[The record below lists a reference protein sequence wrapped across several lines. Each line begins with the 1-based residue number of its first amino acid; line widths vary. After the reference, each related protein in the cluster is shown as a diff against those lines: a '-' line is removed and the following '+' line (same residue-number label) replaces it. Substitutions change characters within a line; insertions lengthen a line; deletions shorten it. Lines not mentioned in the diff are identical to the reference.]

1 MTTDPLSLAVN
12 WNYPTPIKFGPG
24 RIAELADV
32 CKVAGIAR
40 PLFVT
45 DSALAKLPIAT
56 AALQLLSDA
65 GLGAALF
72 SEIKPNPSATNV
84 IDGVAMFKRG
94 GHDGVVAFGGGSALD
109 AGKAIAF
116 MSGQTRPLWDFE
128 DVGDNWTRAD
138 PKGIAPTVAVPTTAG
153 TGSEVGRVSVITDE
167 ETHTKRLIFHPRIMP
182 VAVIA
187 DPVLT
192 IGVPS
197 HLTAA
202 TGMDALA
209 HCLEAYCVH
218 SYHPMADGIAIE
230 GLRLIREWLPVA
242 CREGTNIEARARML
256 TAATM
261 GAVAFQKGLGAI
273 HSLSHPVGAHY
284 GLHHGLLNGV
294 LMPYVL
300 TFNRTAIEPKMEVL
314 ARSLGLPRPG
324 YDGVAAW
331 INGLCREVAIPRTL
345 AELGV
350 DDSRADQIV
359 RAALV
364 DPTAPTNPIPLEADA
379 VRALFIAALRGDG
392 RAP

>member
-1 MTTDPLSLAVN
+1 MTTDTPSLAVN

-32 CKVAGIAR
+32 CKAAGIMR

-45 DSALAKLPIAT
+45 DAALAKLPIAT
-56 AALQLLSDA
+56 AALQLLKDA
-65 GLGAALF
+65 GLGAVLC
-72 SEIKPNPSATNV
+72 SDIKPNPSAANV
-84 IDGVAMFKRG
+84 LDGVALYKKG

-116 MSGQTRPLWDFE
+116 MSGQSRPLWDFE

-167 ETHTKRLIFHPRIMP
+167 ETHTKRLIFHPRVMP

-192 IGVPS
+192 IGVPP

-230 GLRLIREWLPVA
+230 GMRLIREWLAVA
-242 CREGTNIEARARML
+242 CRDGGNIEARAQML
-256 TAATM
+256 AAATM
-261 GAVAFQKGLGAI
+261 GAVAFQKGLGVI
-273 HSLSHPVGAHY
+273 HSLAHPVGTLY

-294 LMPYVL
+294 LMPYAL
-300 TFNRTAIEPKMEVL
+300 AFNRTAIEPKMAIL
-314 ARSLGLPRPG
+314 AQSLGLPQPG
-324 YDGVAAW
+324 FEGVAAW
-331 INGLCREVAIPRTL
+331 IDGLCREVAIPRTL

-350 DDSRADQIV
+350 DDSKADQIV

-364 DPTAPTNPIPLEADA
+364 DPTAPTNPIPLEAGA
-379 VRALFIAALRGDG
+379 VRALFMKALKG
-392 RAP
+392 

>member
-1 MTTDPLSLAVN
+1 MPSLTVN
-12 WNYPTPIKFGPG
+12 WNYPTPIKFGSG

-32 CKVAGIAR
+32 CKASGISR

-45 DSALAKLPIAT
+45 DAALAKLPIAT
-56 AALQLLSDA
+56 AALQSLKDA
-65 GLGAALF
+65 GLAAALC
-72 SEIKPNPSATNV
+72 SDIKPNPSAANV
-84 IDGVAMFKRG
+84 IDGVALYKKG

-116 MSGQTRPLWDFE
+116 MSGQSRPLWDFE

-138 PKGIAPTVAVPTTAG
+138 LKGIAPTVAVPTTAG

-182 VAVIA
+182 VAVIS
-187 DPVLT
+187 DPQLT
-192 IGVPS
+192 VGVPP

-209 HCLEAYCVH
+209 HCLEAYCVDF
-218 SYHPMADGIAIE
+218 YHPMADGIAIE
-230 GLRLIREWLPVA
+230 GMRLIREWLPIA
-242 CREGTNIEARARML
+242 CRDGANIEARAQML
-256 TAATM
+256 AAATM
-261 GAVAFQKGLGAI
+261 GAVAFQKGLGVV
-273 HSLSHPVGAHY
+273 HSLAHPVGTLY

-300 TFNRTAIEPKMEVL
+300 DFNRKAIEPKMAIL
-314 ARSLGLPRPG
+314 ARSLGLPQPG
-324 YDGVAAW
+324 FEGVAAW
-331 INGLCREVAIPRTL
+331 IDGLCREVSIPRTL

-350 DDSRADQIV
+350 DDSKADQIA

-364 DPTAPTNPIPLEADA
+364 DPTAPTNPIPLEFGA
-379 VRALFIAALRGDG
+379 VRALFLKALRG
-392 RAP
+392 

>member
-1 MTTDPLSLAVN
+1 MPSLTVN

-32 CKVAGIAR
+32 CKASGISR

-45 DSALAKLPIAT
+45 DAALAKLPIAT
-56 AALQLLSDA
+56 AALQSLKDA
-65 GLGAALF
+65 GLAAALC
-72 SEIKPNPSATNV
+72 SDIKPNPSAANV
-84 IDGVAMFKRG
+84 IDGVALYKKG

-116 MSGQTRPLWDFE
+116 MSGQSRPLWDFE

-138 PKGIAPTVAVPTTAG
+138 LKGIAPTVAVPTTAG

-182 VAVIA
+182 VAVIS
-187 DPVLT
+187 DPQLT
-192 IGVPS
+192 VGVPP

-209 HCLEAYCVH
+209 HCLEAYCVDF
-218 SYHPMADGIAIE
+218 YHPMADGIAIE
-230 GLRLIREWLPVA
+230 GMRLIREWLPIA
-242 CREGTNIEARARML
+242 CRDGSNIEARAQML
-256 TAATM
+256 AAATM
-261 GAVAFQKGLGAI
+261 GAVAFQKGLGVV
-273 HSLSHPVGAHY
+273 HSLAHPVGTLY

-300 TFNRTAIEPKMEVL
+300 DFNRKAIEPKMAIL
-314 ARSLGLPRPG
+314 ARSLGLPQPG
-324 YDGVAAW
+324 FEGVAAW
-331 INGLCREVAIPRTL
+331 IGGLCREVSIPRTL

-350 DDSRADQIV
+350 DDSKADQIA

-364 DPTAPTNPIPLEADA
+364 DPTAPTNPIPLEFGA
-379 VRALFIAALRGDG
+379 VRALFLKALNG
-392 RAP
+392 

>member
-1 MTTDPLSLAVN
+1 MPSLTVN

-32 CKVAGIAR
+32 CKAAGITR

-45 DSALAKLPIAT
+45 DAALAKLPIAT
-56 AALQLLSDA
+56 AALQSLKDA
-65 GLGAALF
+65 GLGAALY
-72 SEIKPNPSATNV
+72 SDIKPNPSAANV
-84 IDGVAMFKRG
+84 IDGIALYKKG
-94 GHDGVVAFGGGSALD
+94 SHDGVVAFGGGSALD

-116 MSGQTRPLWDFE
+116 MSGQSRPLWDFE

-138 PKGIAPTVAVPTTAG
+138 LKGIAPTVAVPTTAG

-182 VAVIA
+182 VAVIS
-187 DPVLT
+187 DPALT
-192 IGVPS
+192 VGVPP

-209 HCLEAYCVH
+209 HCLEAYCVD

-230 GLRLIREWLPVA
+230 GMRLIRAWLPVA
-242 CREGTNIEARARML
+242 CREGGNIEARAQML
-256 TAATM
+256 AAATM
-261 GAVAFQKGLGAI
+261 GAVAFQKGLGVV
-273 HSLSHPVGAHY
+273 HSLAHPVGTHY

-300 TFNRTAIEPKMEVL
+300 EFNRKAIEPKMAIL
-314 ARSLGLPRPG
+314 AQSLGLPQPG
-324 YDGVAAW
+324 FDGVAAW
-331 INGLCREVAIPRTL
+331 IGGLCREVAIPRTL

-350 DDSRADQIV
+350 DDSKADQIA

-364 DPTAPTNPIPLEADA
+364 DPTAPTNPVPLEFSS
-379 VRALFIAALRGDG
+379 VRALFMKALRG
-392 RAP
+392 

>member
-1 MTTDPLSLAVN
+1 MTTDTLPLAVN

-32 CKVAGIAR
+32 CKAAGIAR

-45 DSALAKLPIAT
+45 DAALAKLPIAT
-56 AALQLLSDA
+56 AALQSLADA
-65 GLGAALF
+65 GLAAALC
-72 SEIKPNPSATNV
+72 SDIKPNPSAANV
-84 IDGVAMFKRG
+84 IDGVALYKEG

-138 PKGIAPTVAVPTTAG
+138 PRGIAPTVAVPTTAG

-167 ETHTKRLIFHPRIMP
+167 ETHTKRLVFHPRIMP

-192 IGVPS
+192 VGVPP

-209 HCLEAYCVH
+209 HCLEAYCVQ

-230 GLRLIREWLPVA
+230 GLRLIRDWLPVA
-242 CREGTNIEARARML
+242 CRDGANIEARAKML

-273 HSLSHPVGAHY
+273 HSVSHPVGALY

-300 TFNRTAIEPKMEVL
+300 AFNRASIEPKMGIL
-314 ARSLGLPRPG
+314 ARSLGLPQPG
-324 YDGVAAW
+324 FDGVAAW
-331 INGLCREVAIPRTL
+331 IDGLCREVAIPRTL

-350 DDSRADQIV
+350 DDSKADQIV

-364 DPTAPTNPIPLEADA
+364 DPTAPTNPVPLEANA
-379 VRALFIAALRGDG
+379 LRALFMKALKG
-392 RAP
+392 

>member
-1 MTTDPLSLAVN
+1 MKTATPSLAVN

-32 CKVAGIAR
+32 CKAAGIAR

-45 DSALAKLPIAT
+45 DAALAKLPIAT
-56 AALQLLSDA
+56 AALQSLKDA
-65 GLGAALF
+65 GLAAVLC
-72 SEIKPNPSATNV
+72 SDIKPNPSAANV
-84 IDGVAMFKRG
+84 IDGVMLYKKG

-116 MSGQTRPLWDFE
+116 MSGQSRPLWDFE

-138 PKGIAPTVAVPTTAG
+138 PKGIAPTVAIPTTAG

-182 VAVIA
+182 VTVIA
-187 DPVLT
+187 DPALT
-192 IGVPS
+192 VGVPP

-218 SYHPMADGIAIE
+218 SHHPMADGIAIE
-230 GLRLIREWLPVA
+230 GMRLIRDWLPVA
-242 CREGTNIEARARML
+242 CRDGANIEARAQML
-256 TAATM
+256 AAATM
-261 GAVAFQKGLGAI
+261 GAVAFQKGLGVI
-273 HSLSHPVGAHY
+273 HSLAHPVGTLY

-300 TFNRTAIEPKMEVL
+300 AFNRTAIEPKMAIL
-314 ARSLGLPRPG
+314 AQSLGLPKLG
-324 YDGVAAW
+324 FDGVAAW
-331 INGLCREVAIPRTL
+331 IDGLCREVAIPRTL

-350 DDSRADQIV
+350 DDSKADQIV

-364 DPTAPTNPIPLEADA
+364 DPTAPTNPIPLEATA
-379 VRALFIAALRGDG
+379 VRALFMKALKG
-392 RAP
+392 

>member
-1 MTTDPLSLAVN
+1 MPSLTTN

-32 CKVAGIAR
+32 CNAAGITR

-45 DSALAKLPIAT
+45 DAALAKLPIAT
-56 AALQLLSDA
+56 AAFKRLTDA
-65 GLGAALF
+65 GFAAALY
-72 SEIKPNPSATNV
+72 SDVKPNPSAANV
-84 IDGVAMFKRG
+84 IDGVAAYRKG
-94 GHDGVVAFGGGSALD
+94 SHDGVVAFGGGSALD

-116 MSGQTRPLWDFE
+116 MSGQSRPLWDFE

-138 PKGIAPTVAVPTTAG
+138 PKGIAPTVAVATTAG

-187 DPVLT
+187 DPELT
-192 IGVPS
+192 VGVPP

-209 HCLEAYCVH
+209 HCLEAYCVD

-230 GLRLIREWLPVA
+230 GMRLIGKWLPIA
-242 CREGTNIEARARML
+242 YRDGANIEARAQML
-256 TAATM
+256 AAATM
-261 GAVAFQKGLGAI
+261 GAVAFQKGLGVV
-273 HSLSHPVGAHY
+273 HSLAHPVGTFY

-294 LMPYVL
+294 LMPYAL
-300 TFNRTAIEPKMEVL
+300 AFNRDAIGPKMEIL
-314 ARSLGLPRPG
+314 SQSLGLPKPG
-324 YDGVAAW
+324 FNGVAVW
-331 INGLCREVAIPRTL
+331 IDGLCRELAIPRTL

-350 DDSRADQIV
+350 DDTKATAIA

-364 DPTAPTNPIPLEADA
+364 DPTAPTNPIPLEEDP
-379 VRALFIAALRGDG
+379 VRALFLKALRG
-392 RAP
+392 

>member
-1 MTTDPLSLAVN
+1 MPSLTVN

-32 CKVAGIAR
+32 CKAAGITR

-45 DSALAKLPIAT
+45 DAALAKLPIAT
-56 AALQLLSDA
+56 AALQSLKDA
-65 GLGAALF
+65 GLGAALY
-72 SEIKPNPSATNV
+72 SDIKPNPSAANV
-84 IDGVAMFKRG
+84 IDGIALYKKG
-94 GHDGVVAFGGGSALD
+94 SHDGVVAFGGGSALD

-116 MSGQTRPLWDFE
+116 MSGQSRPLWDFE

-138 PKGIAPTVAVPTTAG
+138 LKGIAPTVAVPTTAG

-182 VAVIA
+182 VAVIS
-187 DPVLT
+187 DPALT
-192 IGVPS
+192 VGVPP

-209 HCLEAYCVH
+209 HCLEAYCVD

-230 GLRLIREWLPVA
+230 GMRLIRAWLPVA
-242 CREGTNIEARARML
+242 CREGGNIEARAQML
-256 TAATM
+256 AAATM
-261 GAVAFQKGLGAI
+261 GAVAFQKGLGVV
-273 HSLSHPVGAHY
+273 HSLAHPVGTHY

-300 TFNRTAIEPKMEVL
+300 EFNRQAIEPKMAIL
-314 ARSLGLPRPG
+314 AQSLGLPQPG
-324 YDGVAAW
+324 FDGVAAW
-331 INGLCREVAIPRTL
+331 IGGLCREVAIPRTL

-350 DDSRADQIV
+350 DDSKADQIA

-364 DPTAPTNPIPLEADA
+364 DPTAPTNPVPLEFSS
-379 VRALFIAALRGDG
+379 VRALFMNALRG
-392 RAP
+392 

>member
-1 MTTDPLSLAVN
+1 MPSLTVN

-32 CKVAGIAR
+32 CKAAGITR

-45 DSALAKLPIAT
+45 DAALAKLPIAT
-56 AALQLLSDA
+56 AALQSLKDA
-65 GLGAALF
+65 GLGAALY
-72 SEIKPNPSATNV
+72 SDIKPNPSAANV
-84 IDGVAMFKRG
+84 IDGIALYKKG
-94 GHDGVVAFGGGSALD
+94 SHDGVVAFGGGSALD

-116 MSGQTRPLWDFE
+116 MSGQSRPLWDFE

-138 PKGIAPTVAVPTTAG
+138 LKGIAPTVAVPTTAG

-182 VAVIA
+182 VAVIS
-187 DPVLT
+187 DPALT
-192 IGVPS
+192 VGVPP

-209 HCLEAYCVH
+209 HCLEAYCVD

-230 GLRLIREWLPVA
+230 GMRLIRAWLPVA
-242 CREGTNIEARARML
+242 CRDGGNIEARAQML
-256 TAATM
+256 AAATM
-261 GAVAFQKGLGAI
+261 GAVAFQKGLGVV
-273 HSLSHPVGAHY
+273 HSLAHPVGTHY

-300 TFNRTAIEPKMEVL
+300 EFNRKAIEPKMAIL
-314 ARSLGLPRPG
+314 AQSLGLPQPG
-324 YDGVAAW
+324 FDGVAAW
-331 INGLCREVAIPRTL
+331 IGGLCREVAIPRTL

-350 DDSRADQIV
+350 DDSKADQIA

-364 DPTAPTNPIPLEADA
+364 DPTAPTNPVALDFSS
-379 VRALFIAALRGDG
+379 VRALFMKALRG
-392 RAP
+392 

>member
-1 MTTDPLSLAVN
+1 MPSLTVN

-32 CKVAGIAR
+32 CKAAGITR

-45 DSALAKLPIAT
+45 DAALAKLPIAT
-56 AALQLLSDA
+56 AALQSLKDA
-65 GLGAALF
+65 GLGAALY
-72 SEIKPNPSATNV
+72 SDIKPNPSAANV
-84 IDGVAMFKRG
+84 IDGIALYKKG
-94 GHDGVVAFGGGSALD
+94 SHDGVVAFGGGSALD

-116 MSGQTRPLWDFE
+116 MSGQSRPLWDFE

-138 PKGIAPTVAVPTTAG
+138 LKGIAPTVAVPTTAG

-182 VAVIA
+182 VAVIS
-187 DPVLT
+187 DPALT
-192 IGVPS
+192 VGVPP

-209 HCLEAYCVH
+209 HCLEAYCVD

-230 GLRLIREWLPVA
+230 GMRLIRAWLPVA
-242 CREGTNIEARARML
+242 CREGGNIEARAQML
-256 TAATM
+256 AAATM
-261 GAVAFQKGLGAI
+261 GAVAFQKGLGVV
-273 HSLSHPVGAHY
+273 HSLAHPVGTHY

-300 TFNRTAIEPKMEVL
+300 EFNRQAIEPKMAIL
-314 ARSLGLPRPG
+314 AQSLGLPQPG
-324 YDGVAAW
+324 FDGVAAW
-331 INGLCREVAIPRTL
+331 IGGLCREVAIPRTL

-350 DDSRADQIV
+350 DDSKADQIA

-364 DPTAPTNPIPLEADA
+364 DPTAPTNPVPLEFSS
-379 VRALFIAALRGDG
+379 VRALFMKALRG
-392 RAP
+392 